1 MGNKLVAAYKDYVT
15 ESIKTGQIKDLVL
28 EILKAGDDLNATEPA
43 SSSGKYHP
51 IADLGKGGL
60 VRHSIMVA
68 EVAGILMRSRPL
80 YDKKEDRSTY
90 DHDVVIASAILHDIC
105 KYETPEA
112 GGKIHTNFDH
122 PIKAA
127 QLIKTV
133 GEKMQKNYED
143 LGVKDFNFISLSV
156 RIASNVMTHM
166 SRWNTSKYEP
176 GVELPLIEN
185 EEQRIISDA
194 DLIAASSG
202 LPELM
207 ISFREEAVKELAG
220 R

>member
-1 MGNKLVAAYKDYVT
+1 MGNKLVAAYKDYVAG
-15 ESIKTGQIKDLVL
+15 SIKTEQVKDLVL

-68 EVAGILMRSRPL
+68 EVAGILMRSRPK
-80 YDKKEDRSTY
+80 YDNDL
-90 DHDVVIASAILHDIC
+90 DHDAVIASAILHDIC

-122 PIKAA
+122 PIIAA
-127 QLIKTV
+127 QLIKAV
-133 GEKMQKNYED
+133 GEKMQKNYEEYYGE
-143 LGVKDFNFISLSV
+143 LGVKDFNFIELSV

-176 GVELPLIEN
+176 GLELPLIEN